1 MVTKRIKLTIS
12 KMFPNTKMM
21 LSVAW
26 FVQKTPST
34 SRFSPSVT
42 LTDVLLLLLLLLF
55 PGDGTV
61 EEEDPVSDAITLG
74 FTIAQS
80 PIPLHNAS
88 EIK

>member
-1 MVTKRIKLTIS
+1 
-12 KMFPNTKMM
+12 MFPNTKMM

-34 SRFSPSVT
+34 SRLSPSVT
-42 LTDVLLLLLLLLF
+42 LTDVLLLMLLF

-88 EIK
+88 EIKLLKIETISYASG

>member
-1 MVTKRIKLTIS
+1 
-12 KMFPNTKMM
+12 MFPNTKMM

-26 FVQKTPST
+26 FVQKTPRT
-34 SRFSPSVT
+34 SRLSPSAT
-42 LTDVLLLLLLLLF
+42 LTDVLLLLLLLF

>member
-1 MVTKRIKLTIS
+1 
-12 KMFPNTKMM
+12 MFPNTKMM

-34 SRFSPSVT
+34 SRLSPSVT
-42 LTDVLLLLLLLLF
+42 LTDVLLLMLLF

>member
-1 MVTKRIKLTIS
+1 
-12 KMFPNTKMM
+12 MFPNTKMM

-34 SRFSPSVT
+34 SRLSPSDT
-42 LTDVLLLLLLLLF
+42 LTDVLLLMLLF

>member
-1 MVTKRIKLTIS
+1 
-12 KMFPNTKMM
+12 MM

-34 SRFSPSVT
+34 SRLSPSVT
-42 LTDVLLLLLLLLF
+42 LTDVLLLMLLF

>member
-1 MVTKRIKLTIS
+1 
-12 KMFPNTKMM
+12 
-21 LSVAW
+21 
-26 FVQKTPST
+26 
-34 SRFSPSVT
+34 
-42 LTDVLLLLLLLLF
+42 LLLLLLLF

>member
-1 MVTKRIKLTIS
+1 
-12 KMFPNTKMM
+12 MFPNTKMM

-34 SRFSPSVT
+34 SRLSPSVT
-42 LTDVLLLLLLLLF
+42 LTDVLLLMLLF

-88 EIK
+88 EMK